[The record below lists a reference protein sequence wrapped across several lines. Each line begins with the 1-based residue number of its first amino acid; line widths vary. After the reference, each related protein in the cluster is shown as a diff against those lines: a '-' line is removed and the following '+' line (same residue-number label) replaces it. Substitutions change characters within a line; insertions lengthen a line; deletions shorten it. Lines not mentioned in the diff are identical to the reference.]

1 MKLMQLPDET
11 LVCCAHEYTLANL
24 RFAAAVE
31 PTNHDLSK
39 WTEEAIRLRETQQAT
54 VPTTLGLEKKV
65 NPFLRSDQST
75 VRESIER
82 YAKKV
87 VHSGEDIFTI
97 TRLWKD
103 SFK

>member
-1 MKLMQLPDET
+1 
-11 LVCCAHEYTLANL
+11 
-24 RFAAAVE
+24 
-31 PTNHDLSK
+31 
-39 WTEEAIRLRETQQAT
+39 
-54 VPTTLGLEKKV
+54 
-65 NPFLRSDQST
+65 

-87 VHSGEDIFTI
+87 VNSGEDIFTI